1 MTHKKSILFAAVL
14 AVAGATAV
22 GGSTL
27 ARGME
32 GGRTGMAE
40 AQKQKVEERK
50 AAIKERLET
59 AKTDRATKLADK
71 RLENC
76 EKREARINDI
86 FAKATERNTKQ
97 LAVFQK
103 IEERVK
109 AFYASKNI
117 TAEGYDE
124 AVMNADEKEAA
135 AVAAI
140 EASTETTFDCATT
153 DGAKPGS
160 VIKEAM
166 TARHA
171 ALKDYRTAIKDLI
184 LVVKKHNGQNRGA
197 SGDTTTDTDTDT
209 ETTTGPEATT
219 ETESETG
226 GQQ

>member
-1 MTHKKSILFAAVL
+1 MTYKKSILFAAVF
-14 AVAGATAV
+14 AVTGVTAV
-22 GGSTL
+22 GSSTL

-50 AAIKERLET
+50 TAIKERIET
-59 AKTDRATKLADK
+59 AKTERATKLADK
-71 RLENC
+71 RLEQC
-76 EKREARINDI
+76 EKREARVNTI
-86 FAKATERNTKQ
+86 FTKATERNTKQ

-109 AFYASKNI
+109 AFYVSKNI
-117 TAEGYDE
+117 TAEGYEAAAQNADDKE
-124 AVMNADEKEAA
+124 AV

-140 EASTETTFDCATT
+140 EASTETTFDCATA

-160 VIKEAM
+160 AIKEAM
-166 TARHA
+166 TARHT

-184 LVVKKHNGQNRGA
+184 LVVKKHNGQNRDR
-197 SGDTTTDTDTDT
+197 SGDTTDETDATSDT
-209 ETTTGPEATT
+209 EATT
-219 ETESETG
+219 ETESETE